1 MIARSLA
8 GGVLGAALLLLG
20 ASLAL
25 AQAPMDDPNVIRM
38 QGKSF
43 VSPELVVPAGT
54 TVTWVNLDAEDHTV
68 VAWVDSFYSPVI
80 SNGQTWSLTFDTP
93 GRYAYLC
100 DLHANMEAVL
110 VVADPSAVASKTVEG
125 DRSDGYDGY

>member
-8 GGVLGAALLLLG
+8 GVLGAALLLLG
-20 ASLAL
+20 AAPAL
-25 AQAPMDDPNVIRM
+25 AQAPMDDPNVIPM
-38 QGKSF
+38 QGRSF
-43 VSPELVVPAGT
+43 ASPELVVPAGT

-68 VAWVDSFYSPVI
+68 VAWDDSFYSPVI

-100 DLHANMEAVL
+100 DLHANMEAAI
-110 VVADPSAVASKTVEG
+110 VVADPSAVAGETVEG
-125 DRSDGYDGY
+125 NGSAG